1 MTFRLRARPLRAAW
15 TGGAILLTAVLL
27 WPARPQ
33 VIRAGHPVQ
42 PTTLDPALTFETD
55 STLFVYNMFDTLVR
69 LDPVTFRIKPSLAT
83 SWKTENGGLVWV
95 FKMRPG
101 VRFHDGTP
109 CNVEAVVFS
118 FQRQLDPK
126 FPYRYYSF
134 PMFAELFPLL
144 REVRK
149 RAELEVAF
157 YLSEPFAPFLATL
170 TVENASIVSPA
181 AVIKYQRDF
190 PRHPV
195 GTGPYQ
201 LKEWVAGKRLTMIA
215 NPVYWRGKPEIGE
228 FTSIFEANT
237 SQLEALFKQEKI
249 DLMFSFSISR
259 MAGLRSLSW
268 VGVEISP
275 LLSCNF
281 LALNMGRPHLK
292 DRNVRRALNYLWDR
306 RMLSYVFQDY
316 VIPQPSFF
324 PPQMIGQER
333 ATDAYGY
340 SLARARQCLAASG
353 IRKEISLEFLAEEDG
368 GLLLDVVKLY
378 ARNLKE
384 AGIQL
389 EIRRVSH
396 AEYNR
401 RFRQGEYDLT
411 FSGWV
416 ADYPDPDNFAS
427 PFFSDTLQRE
437 GFANFSSAPPGPL
450 RDLVK
455 RARIEADPRK
465 RNRLYQTINR
475 MVLDEAL
482 FIPMYQDCNVTLYNR
497 RIGRLVG
504 NQLGKLSL
512 FDIANR

>member
-1 MTFRLRARPLRAAW
+1 MTSRPRSRSFHAAW
-15 TGGAILLTAVLL
+15 IGGAILTCAVLL
-27 WPARPQ
+27 WPTKPQ
-33 VIRAGHPVQ
+33 VILAGLPAQ
-42 PTTLDPALTFETD
+42 PATLDPAQSFETD
-55 STLFVYNMFDTLVR
+55 STLFIYNIFDTLVR

-95 FKMRPG
+95 FKLRPG

-109 CNVEAVVFS
+109 CNADAVVFS

-126 FPYRYYSF
+126 FLYRYYSF
-134 PMFAELFPLL
+134 PMFAELFPFL

-157 YLSEPFAPFLATL
+157 HLSEPFAPFLATL
-170 TVENASIVSPA
+170 TVENASIVSPT

-195 GTGPYQ
+195 GTGPYK
-201 LKEWVAGKRLTMIA
+201 LKEWVTGKRLTMVA
-215 NPVYWRGKPEIGE
+215 NQTYWRGKPWIDE
-228 FTSIFEANT
+228 FTSIIEANT
-237 SQLEALFKQEKI
+237 QQLEALFKQEKI
-249 DLMFSFSISR
+249 DMMFSFSISR

-281 LALNMGRPHLK
+281 LALNMNRPHMK

-316 VIPQPSFF
+316 VISQPSFF
-324 PPQMIGQER
+324 PPKMIGQEKV
-333 ATDAYGY
+333 TDAYGF
-340 SLARARQCLAASG
+340 SLEKARKCLAASG
-353 IRKEISLEFLAEEDG
+353 IHKEIALEFLVGEEG
-368 GLLLDVVKLY
+368 GLMLDVVKLY
-378 ARNLKE
+378 ARNLKMV
-384 AGIQL
+384 GIQL
-389 EIRRVSH
+389 EIRRVNQ

-411 FSGWV
+411 YSGWV
-416 ADYPDPDNFAS
+416 ADYPDPDNFAT
-427 PFFSDTLQRE
+427 PFFSDTLQQE
-437 GFANFSSAPPGPL
+437 GFANFSSAPPGPI

-465 RNRLYQTINR
+465 RSRLYQTINR
-475 MVLDEAL
+475 LVLDEAL

-497 RIGRLVG
+497 RIGHLVG

-512 FDIANR
+512 FDITNR